1 MVAAVV
7 GSAGAVAIGIAGI
20 ERIGPWLAV
29 FIAIG
34 GSLVLAY
41 NLELFGGWAHTGLG
55 FALGWG
61 AFPVLV
67 AAFAQD
73 RSLTVS
79 AVVLAAAATLLSA
92 AQRSLSTPARAIRRR
107 AVSIEGRIVFS
118 DGKVEELGC
127 AALRCS
133 RLSRGPCALCLGRPW
148 HWRSAWCSPVWVTDG
163 NRSVAPVRSPV
174 RSPGDLSGK
183 RAPGA
188 LDSGI
193 HYRS

>member
-118 DGKVEELGC
+118 DGKVEELGR
-127 AALRCS
+127 AALLAPLERTLRAMS
-133 RLSRGPCALCLGRPW
+133 WTTVALAVSLVLARLG
-148 HWRSAWCSPVWVTDG
+148 H
-163 NRSVAPVRSPV
+163 
-174 RSPGDLSGK
+174 
-183 RAPGA
+183 
-188 LDSGI
+188 
-193 HYRS
+193 